1 MEKKTIGKFIAVLR
15 KANGMTQQ
23 DLGDKL
29 FVSDKTVSRWERDE
43 CNPDLSLI
51 PAIAEIFGI
60 TTDELLR
67 GERNAPISEEW
78 QSEDTA
84 IKQKKKSEKQFKAI
98 LLARKRKFDNLSL
111 ISIGISLLGLIV
123 GMIINLGFSKGLIA
137 FFVTSAFLLAG
148 TICQICFTSSIK
160 VAVNDDDDYRELI
173 EAGNTSYLQKAITV
187 CFINLSI
194 FAFCLP
200 LVTLINGANFGL
212 EFGSWILYGIA
223 FAVAGIILAYLIYR
237 IIIKPA
243 LISRNILIFNE
254 AGLAREKYTRK
265 LLIRLSSVSLVIT
278 ILIGIAISVI
288 DSIGTAGFADKIVL
302 ETPEEFKEY
311 MESSYDEA
319 KDESGDWYY
328 DADGNLVG
336 SALIIDE
343 DNPEPFK
350 NYVVLRDKQG
360 NEILEYYYHF
370 DLYSHIEYNTES
382 DDRCPITVY
391 TRKAMRE
398 AEVLVSEIKSM
409 LGIAIIAEIALFAG
423 IYIIKA
429 AKKKN

>member
-15 KANGMTQQ
+15 KANGMTQK

-43 CNPDLSLI
+43 CTPELSLI

-67 GERNAPISEEW
+67 GEKNNP
-78 QSEDTA
+78 DTLTA
-84 IKQKKKSEKQFKAI
+84 DEPKPSAKAEKQFKAM
-98 LLARKRKFDNLSL
+98 LFGRKRRFDNLTL
-111 ISIGISLLGLIV
+111 ISVGISLLGLIV

-137 FFVTSAFLLAG
+137 FFVSSAFLLAG
-148 TICQICFTSSIK
+148 TICQICFTSNARI
-160 VAVNDDDDYRELI
+160 AINEDDDYRELT
-173 EAGNTSYLQKAITV
+173 ETANNSYLQKSVAVYYVNIA
-187 CFINLSI
+187 I

-212 EFGSWILYGIA
+212 GFDSWILYGIT
-223 FAVAGIILAYLIYR
+223 FAVAGIILAYLIFR
-237 IIIKPA
+237 IILKPV
-243 LISRNILIFNE
+243 LIRRNILIFNE

-265 LLIRLSSVSLVIT
+265 LLIRLSSVSLIVA
-278 ILIGIAISVI
+278 ILLGVAIAVV
-288 DSIGTAGFADKIVL
+288 DSIGTAGFADKLVF

-319 KDESGDWYY
+319 KNESGDWYY

-336 SALIIDE
+336 SSLIIDE

-350 NYVVLRDKQG
+350 NSVILRDKQG
-360 NEILEYYYHF
+360 NEILEYYYHNN
-370 DLYSHIEYNTES
+370 LYSHIEYNTDSE
-382 DDRCPITVY
+382 DQCPITVY
-391 TRKAMRE
+391 TREAMRE
-398 AEVLVSEIKSM
+398 ARVLISEIKAV
-409 LGIAIIAEIALFAG
+409 LGIAIFAEIALFAG
-423 IYIIKA
+423 IYIIKVT
-429 AKKKN
+429 KKKY

>member
-15 KANGMTQQ
+15 KANGMTQK

-43 CNPDLSLI
+43 CAPELSLI

-67 GERNAPISEEW
+67 GERNANSFDEP
-78 QSEDTA
+78 QSDDA
-84 IKQKKKSEKQFKAI
+84 VIKQKKKSEKQFKAM
-98 LLARKRKFDNLSL
+98 LFSKKRKFDNLSL
-111 ISIGISLLGLIV
+111 ISIGISLFGLII

-148 TICQICFTSSIK
+148 TICQICFTSNARTAI
-160 VAVNDDDDYRELI
+160 NEDDDYRDLT
-173 EAGNTSYLQKAITV
+173 EAANTSFLQKSIEVYFVNIA
-187 CFINLSI
+187 I

-223 FAVAGIILAYLIYR
+223 FSVAGIILAYLIFR
-237 IIIKPA
+237 IILKPA
-243 LISRNILIFNE
+243 LIRRNILIFNE
-254 AGLAREKYTRK
+254 VGLAREKYTRK
-265 LLIRLSSVSLVIT
+265 LLIRLSSVSLVIA
-278 ILIGIAISVI
+278 ILLGVAIAVVE
-288 DSIGTAGFADKIVL
+288 SIGTAGFADKIVL

-311 MESSYDEA
+311 MESSYDEE
-319 KDESGDWYY
+319 KNESGDWYY

-343 DNPEPFK
+343 DNLEPFK
-350 NYVVLRDKQG
+350 NSVVLRDKQG
-360 NEILEYYYHF
+360 NEILEYYYHNN
-370 DLYSHIEYNTES
+370 LYSHIEYNTES
-382 DDRCPITVY
+382 EDQCPITVY
-391 TRKAMRE
+391 TREAMRE
-398 AEVLVSEIKSM
+398 ARVLISEIKTV
-409 LGIAIIAEIALFAG
+409 LGIAIFAEIALFAG
-423 IYIIKA
+423 IYIIKVT
-429 AKKKN
+429 KKKN

>member
-15 KANGMTQQ
+15 KANGMTQKE
-23 DLGDKL
+23 LGDKL

-43 CNPDLSLI
+43 CTPELSLI

-67 GERNAPISEEW
+67 GEKSNNETRT
-78 QSEDTA
+78 SED
-84 IKQKKKSEKQFKAI
+84 IKPSAKADKQFKAM
-98 LLARKRKFDNLSL
+98 LFARKRRFDNLTL

-137 FFVTSAFLLAG
+137 FFVSSAFLLAS
-148 TICQICFTSSIK
+148 TLCQICFTSNARI
-160 VAVNDDDDYRELI
+160 AINDDDDYRELTD
-173 EAGNTSYLQKAITV
+173 AANTSFIQKSIAVYFVNIAI
-187 CFINLSI
+187 L
-194 FAFCLP
+194 AFCLP
-200 LVTLINGANFGL
+200 LITIINGVNFGL
-212 EFGSWILYGIA
+212 GFDSWLLYGIT
-223 FAVAGIILAYLIYR
+223 FAVAGTVLAYLFFR
-237 IIIKPA
+237 IIINPA
-243 LISRNILIFNE
+243 MIRRNILVYNE
-254 AGLAREKYTRK
+254 VGLAREKYSRK
-265 LLIRLSSVSLVIT
+265 LLVCLSSLSLVIA
-278 ILIGIAISVI
+278 ILLGVAIAVVE
-288 DSIGTAGFADKIVL
+288 SIGTAGFANKLIF

-319 KDESGDWYY
+319 KNESGDWYY

-350 NYVVLRDKQG
+350 NSVVLRDKQG
-360 NEILEYYYHF
+360 NEILEYYYHN

-391 TRKAMRE
+391 TRQAMRE
-398 AEVLVSEIKSM
+398 ARVLISEIKSM
-409 LGIAIIAEIALFAG
+409 LGIAIVAEIALFAG
-423 IYIIKA
+423 IYIIKVT
-429 AKKKN
+429 KKKN

>member
-15 KANGMTQQ
+15 KANGMTQK

-43 CNPDLSLI
+43 CTPELSLI

-67 GERNAPISEEW
+67 GEKNNPDTLIEGEPK
-78 QSEDTA
+78 QSA
-84 IKQKKKSEKQFKAI
+84 KAEKQFKAM
-98 LLARKRKFDNLSL
+98 LFGRKRKFDNLTL
-111 ISIGISLLGLIV
+111 ISVGISLLGLIV

-137 FFVTSAFLLAG
+137 FFVSSAFLLAG
-148 TICQICFTSSIK
+148 TICQICFTSNARI
-160 VAVNDDDDYRELI
+160 AINEDDDYRELT
-173 EAGNTSYLQKAITV
+173 EAANTLFLQRSIAV
-187 CFINLSI
+187 YFVNVAI

-212 EFGSWILYGIA
+212 GFDSWILYGIT
-223 FAVAGIILAYLIYR
+223 FAVAGIILAYLIFR
-237 IIIKPA
+237 IILKPA
-243 LISRNILIFNE
+243 LIRRNILIFND
-254 AGLAREKYTRK
+254 AGLARDKYTRK
-265 LLIRLSSVSLVIT
+265 LLIRLSSISLVIA
-278 ILIGIAISVI
+278 ILLGIAISVI
-288 DSIGTAGFADKIVL
+288 ESISSTRFADKIVL

-319 KDESGDWYY
+319 KNESGEWYY

-350 NYVVLRDKQG
+350 NSVVLRDKQG
-360 NEILEYYYHF
+360 NEILEYYYHNN
-370 DLYSHIEYNTES
+370 LYSHIEYNTES
-382 DDRCPITVY
+382 DDSCPITVY
-391 TRKAMRE
+391 TRQAMRE
-398 AEVLVSEIKSM
+398 ARVLMTEIKSM
-409 LGIAIIAEIALFAG
+409 LGIAIIAEIVLFAG
-423 IYIIKA
+423 IYIIKVT
-429 AKKKN
+429 KKKN

>member
-15 KANGMTQQ
+15 KANGMTQKE
-23 DLGDKL
+23 LGDKL

-43 CNPDLSLI
+43 CTPELSLI

-67 GERNAPISEEW
+67 GERNANCLDEP
-78 QSEDTA
+78 QNDDA
-84 IKQKKKSEKQFKAI
+84 VIKQKKKSEKQFKAM
-98 LLARKRKFDNLSL
+98 LFSKKRKFDNLTL

-148 TICQICFTSSIK
+148 TICQICFTSNTKI
-160 VAVNDDDDYRELI
+160 AVNEDDDYRELT
-173 EAGNTSYLQKAITV
+173 EAANTSFLQKSIAVYYVNIA
-187 CFINLSI
+187 I

-212 EFGSWILYGIA
+212 EFGSWILYGIV

-243 LISRNILIFNE
+243 LIRRNILIFNE
-254 AGLAREKYTRK
+254 VGFAREKYTRK
-265 LLIRLSSVSLVIT
+265 LLIRLSSVSLVIA
-278 ILIGIAISVI
+278 ILLSIAITVV
-288 DSIGTAGFADKIVL
+288 DSIGTAGFADKVIL

-311 MESSYDEA
+311 MESSYDDA
-319 KDESGDWYY
+319 KYESGDWYY
-328 DADGNLVG
+328 DANGNLVG
-336 SALIIDE
+336 SALIVDE
-343 DNPEPFK
+343 NDPEPFK
-350 NYVVLRDKQG
+350 NYVVLRDKYG
-360 NEILEYYYHF
+360 NAILKYYYHS
-370 DLYSHIEYNTES
+370 DLYSHIQYNTDSE
-382 DDRCPITVY
+382 DRCPITVY

-398 AEVLVSEIKSM
+398 AGVLISEIKSM
-409 LGIAIIAEIALFAG
+409 LGIAIFADVALFAG
-423 IYIIKA
+423 IYIIKVT
-429 AKKKN
+429 KKKN

>member
-15 KANGMTQQ
+15 KANGMTQK

-43 CNPDLSLI
+43 CAPELSLI

-67 GERNAPISEEW
+67 GEKNNPDTLIEDEPKISVK
-78 QSEDTA
+78 A
-84 IKQKKKSEKQFKAI
+84 EKQFKAM
-98 LLARKRKFDNLSL
+98 LFGRKRKFDNLTL

-137 FFVTSAFLLAG
+137 FFVSSAFLLTG
-148 TICQICFTSSIK
+148 TICQICFTSNARI
-160 VAVNDDDDYRELI
+160 AINEDDDYRELT
-173 EAGNTSYLQKAITV
+173 ETANTSFLQKSVAVYFVNIA
-187 CFINLSI
+187 I

-212 EFGSWILYGIA
+212 GFDSWILYGIT

-243 LISRNILIFNE
+243 LIRRNILIFNE
-254 AGLAREKYTRK
+254 VGLARDKYTRK
-265 LLIRLSSVSLVIT
+265 LLIRLSSISLVIA
-278 ILIGIAISVI
+278 ILLGIAISVI
-288 DSIGTAGFADKIVL
+288 ENISSTRFADKIVL

-319 KDESGDWYY
+319 KNESGEWYY

-350 NYVVLRDKQG
+350 NSVVLKDKHG
-360 NEILEYYYHF
+360 NEILEYYYHNN
-370 DLYSHIEYNTES
+370 LYSRIEYNTES
-382 DDRCPITVY
+382 EDRCPITIY
-391 TRKAMRE
+391 TREAMRK
-398 AEVLVSEIKSM
+398 ANTLKSEIKSI
-409 LGIAIIAEIALFAG
+409 LGIAVFAEIALFAG
-423 IYIIKA
+423 IYIIKVT
-429 AKKKN
+429 KKKY